1 MGVNMKRSFWSS
13 CLVIVLTLGLVMALA
28 SPSVAKTEW
37 KMALGDAA
45 GGTQWALGERFAKL
59 VEAYSGGEITFAL
72 FPNGQLGSEQET
84 VQNCRLGTLDFSVAA
99 INNITPFSPKV
110 GLFTLPYLILSVD
123 EAVTLTQGQIG
134 DELVQET
141 IKAAGVRILGW
152 SYSGF
157 RRLSNS
163 KRPVTKPADLKGLTI
178 RVPKNAIMIDSYKSW
193 GVSPTPMAWDE
204 VFTALQQKV
213 LDGQDTPLITQYV
226 MKFYEVQKYITKIR
240 YVFLL
245 EPLVISEQL
254 YQRQTPEVK
263 AILDRAGREAQ
274 EYCRQFLVLFEDSIA
289 KELTGKGLEMLEPAD
304 GEKEWINK
312 ATQTVWPKFYKSIGG
327 KERVDAAL
335 KAVGRDFPF

>member
-1 MGVNMKRSFWSS
+1 MKRRFWST
-13 CLVIVLTLGLVMALA
+13 CLVSILALGLIVTSSLTAQ
-28 SPSVAKTEW
+28 AKTEW

-59 VEAYSGGEITFAL
+59 VEAYTGGEIKLVL

-99 INNITPFSPKV
+99 INNITPFSPSV

-123 EAVTLTQGQIG
+123 EAVTLTQGPVG
-134 DELVQET
+134 DELVQNT
-141 IKAAGVRILGW
+141 IKSAGVRILGW

-163 KRPVTKPADLKGLTI
+163 KLPVTKPADLKGLTI

-245 EPLVISEQL
+245 EPLVISEKLFQS
-254 YQRQTPEVK
+254 QSPEIQNV
-263 AILDRAGREAQ
+263 LLRAGKEAQ
-274 EYCRQFLVLFEDSIA
+274 EFCRQFLILFEDSIEN
-289 KELTGKGLEMLEPAD
+289 ELKGQGLEILDPAD
-304 GEKEWINK
+304 GEKEWIDK
-312 ATQTVWPKFYKSIGG
+312 ATKTVWPKFYKSIGG
-327 KERVDAAL
+327 KEKVDAAL

>member
-1 MGVNMKRSFWSS
+1 LIS
-13 CLVIVLTLGLVMALA
+13 VLAIGLVFTA
-28 SPSVAKTEW
+28 PYSVQAKTEW
-37 KMALGDAA
+37 KMALGDAS

-59 VEAYSGGEITFAL
+59 VEAYTGGEITLAL

-99 INNITPFSPKV
+99 INNITPFSPSV
-110 GLFTLPYLILSVD
+110 GLFTLPYLIQSVD
-123 EAVTLTQGQIG
+123 EAVALTQGPIG
-134 DELVQET
+134 EELVQNT

-254 YQRQTPEVK
+254 FQRQSPEVQK
-263 AILDRAGREAQ
+263 ILMRAGKEAQ
-274 EYCRQFLVLFEDSIA
+274 EHCRQFLILFEDSIE
-289 KELTGKGLEMLEPAD
+289 KELKEKGLEIMDPAD
-304 GEKEWINK
+304 GEKEWIEK
-312 ATQTVWPKFYKSIGG
+312 ATKEVWPKFYKSIGG
-327 KERVDAAL
+327 KEKVDAAL
-335 KAVGRDFPF
+335 KAVGRM

>member
-1 MGVNMKRSFWSS
+1 MKKDVGSLLLSVV
-13 CLVIVLTLGLVMALA
+13 LVLGLIFTTA
-28 SPSVAKTEW
+28 SFVQAKTEW
-37 KMALGDAA
+37 KMALGDAS

-59 VEAYSGGEITFAL
+59 VEAYTGGEITFAL

-99 INNITPFSPKV
+99 INNITPFSPTV

-123 EAVTLTQGQIG
+123 EAVTLTQGPVG
-134 DELVQET
+134 EELVQNT
-141 IKAAGVRILGW
+141 IKSAGVRILGW

-163 KRPVTKPADLKGLTI
+163 KRPVMEPADLKGLTI

-245 EPLVISEQL
+245 EPLVISEML
-254 YQRQTPEVK
+254 FQRQSPEVQQV
-263 AILDRAGREAQ
+263 LLRAGKEAQ
-274 EYCRQFLVLFEDSIA
+274 EYCRQFLILFEDSIEN
-289 KELTGKGLEMLEPAD
+289 ELKGKGMTFLDP
-304 GEKEWINK
+304 GNNEKVWIEK
-312 ATQTVWPKFYKSIGG
+312 ATTTVWPKFYKSIGG
-327 KERVDAAL
+327 KEKVEQAL
-335 KAVGRDFPF
+335 KAVGRPFPF

>member
-1 MGVNMKRSFWSS
+1 MKRRIWKIG
-13 CLVIVLTLGLVMALA
+13 LVFVLTIGLVFSL
-28 SPSVAKTEW
+28 SLSVQAKTEW
-37 KMALGDAA
+37 KMALGDAS

-59 VEAYSGGEITFAL
+59 VSAYTGGEITVAL

-99 INNITPFSPKV
+99 INNITPFSPTV
-110 GLFTLPYLILSVD
+110 GLFTLPYLIQSVD
-123 EAVTLTQGQIG
+123 EAVTLTQGPIG
-134 DELVQET
+134 EELVQNT
-141 IKAAGVRILGW
+141 IKSAGVRILGW

-163 KRPVTKPADLKGLTI
+163 KRPITNPADLKGLTI

-254 YQRQTPEVK
+254 FQRQSPEIQQV
-263 AILDRAGREAQ
+263 LMRAGKEAQ
-274 EYCRQFLVLFEDSIA
+274 EFCRQFLILFEDSIEN
-289 KELTGKGLEMLEPAD
+289 ELKGKGLEILDPAD
-304 GEKEWINK
+304 GEKEWIEK

-327 KERVDAAL
+327 KEKVDAAL
-335 KAVGRDFPF
+335 KAINREFPF

>member
-1 MGVNMKRSFWSS
+1 MRSRIGSIL
-13 CLVIVLTLGLVMALA
+13 LVMVLSLGLVF
-28 SPSVAKTEW
+28 SVFSTVQAKTEW
-37 KMALGDAA
+37 KMALGDAS

-59 VEAYSGGEITFAL
+59 VEAYTGGEITLAL

-99 INNITPFSPKV
+99 INNITPFSPSV
-110 GLFTLPYLILSVD
+110 GLFTLPYLIQSVD
-123 EAVTLTQGQIG
+123 EAVLLTQGPIG
-134 DELVQET
+134 EELVQNT

-163 KRPVTKPADLKGLTI
+163 KRPITKPADLKGLTI

-254 YQRQTPEVK
+254 FQRQSPEVQK
-263 AILDRAGREAQ
+263 ILMRAGKEAQ
-274 EYCRQFLVLFEDSIA
+274 EHCRQFLILFEDSIET
-289 KELTGKGLEMLEPAD
+289 ELKGKGLEILDPAD
-304 GEKEWINK
+304 GEKEWIEK
-312 ATQTVWPKFYKSIGG
+312 ATKEVWPKFYKSVGG
-327 KERVDAAL
+327 KEKVDAAL
-335 KAVGRDFPF
+335 KAVGRM

>member
-1 MGVNMKRSFWSS
+1 MKKR
-13 CLVIVLTLGLVMALA
+13 LMVAILIVGFVFGSAFTAGAV
-28 SPSVAKTEW
+28 EW

-59 VEAYSGGEITFAL
+59 VEAYTGGEIKLAL

-99 INNITPFSPKV
+99 INNITPFSPTV
-110 GLFTLPYLILSVD
+110 GLFTLPYLIQSVD
-123 EAVTLTQGQIG
+123 EAVTLTQGPIG
-134 DELVQET
+134 DELVQNT
-141 IKAAGVRILGW
+141 IKSAGVRVLGW

-163 KRPVTKPADLKGLTI
+163 KRPITKPEDLKGLTI

-254 YQRQTPEVK
+254 FQRQSPEVQ
-263 AILDRAGREAQ
+263 AILVRAGKEAQ
-274 EYCRQFLVLFEDSIA
+274 EFCRQFLILFEDSIE
-289 KELTGKGLEMLEPAD
+289 KELAAQGLEILDPAD
-304 GEKEWINK
+304 GEKEWIEK
-312 ATQTVWPKFYKSIGG
+312 ATKAVWPKFYKSIGG
-327 KERVDAAL
+327 KEKADAAL
-335 KAVGRDFPF
+335 KAVGRM

>member
-1 MGVNMKRSFWSS
+1 MRGKFLSAGIV
-13 CLVIVLTLGLVMALA
+13 CLIALGLILTTSFTVQAQ
-28 SPSVAKTEW
+28 TEW

-59 VEAYSGGEITFAL
+59 VEAYTGGKIKLAL

-99 INNITPFSPKV
+99 INNITPFSPTV

-123 EAVTLTQGQIG
+123 EAVTLTQGPIG
-134 DELVQET
+134 EELVQNT
-141 IKAAGVRILGW
+141 IKSAGVRILGW

-163 KRPVTKPADLKGLTI
+163 KRPITKPADLKGLTI
-178 RVPKNAIMIDSYKSW
+178 RVPKNAIMIAVYKSW

-254 YQRQTPEVK
+254 FQRQSPEVQK
-263 AILDRAGREAQ
+263 ILLRAGKEAQ
-274 EYCRQFLVLFEDSIA
+274 EFCRQFLILYEDSIE
-289 KELTGKGLEMLEPAD
+289 KELKGKGLKILDPAD
-304 GEKEWINK
+304 GEKEWIDK
-312 ATQTVWPKFYKSIGG
+312 ATKAVWPKFYKSIGG
-327 KERVDAAL
+327 KAKVEAAL
-335 KAVGRDFPF
+335 NAIGRKFPF

>member
-1 MGVNMKRSFWSS
+1 MKKSFWSIGFIGILAIS
-13 CLVIVLTLGLVMALA
+13 LVL
-28 SPSVAKTEW
+28 SVSIPVQAKTEW

-45 GGTQWALGERFAKL
+45 GGTQWAMGERFAKL
-59 VEAYSGGEITFAL
+59 VEAYTGGEITFGL

-99 INNITPFSPKV
+99 INNITPFSPTV

-123 EAVTLTQGQIG
+123 EAVTLTQGPIG
-134 DELVQET
+134 DELVQNT
-141 IKAAGVRILGW
+141 IKSAGVRILGW

-163 KRPVTKPADLKGLTI
+163 KRPITKTADLKGLTI

-245 EPLVISEQL
+245 EPLVISEKLFQS
-254 YQRQTPEVK
+254 QSPEVQE
-263 AILDRAGREAQ
+263 ILMRAGKEAQ
-274 EYCRQFLVLFEDSIA
+274 EFCRQFLIVFEDSIET
-289 KELTGKGLEMLEPAD
+289 ELKGKGLEILEPAD
-304 GEKEWINK
+304 GEKEWIEK
-312 ATQTVWPKFYKSIGG
+312 ATKAVWPKFYKSIGG
-327 KERVDAAL
+327 KEKADAAL
-335 KAVGRDFPF
+335 KAVGRL

>member
-1 MGVNMKRSFWSS
+1 MKRTIGMV
-13 CLVIVLTLGLVMALA
+13 CLTIVVAFGLVFAPTYQA
-28 SPSVAKTEW
+28 QAKTEW
-37 KMALGDAA
+37 KMALGDAS

-59 VEAYSGGEITFAL
+59 VSAYTGGEITFGL

-99 INNITPFSPKV
+99 INNITPFSPTV
-110 GLFTLPYLILSVD
+110 GLFTLPYLIQSVD
-123 EAVTLTQGQIG
+123 EAVTLTQGPIG
-134 DELVQET
+134 EELVQNT
-141 IKAAGVRILGW
+141 IKSAGVRILGW

-163 KRPVTKPADLKGLTI
+163 KRPVTKPEDLKGLTI
-178 RVPKNAIMIDSYKSW
+178 RVPKNAIMIDSYKAW

-254 YQRQTPEVK
+254 FQRQSPEIQQV
-263 AILDRAGREAQ
+263 LLRAGREAQ
-274 EYCRQFLVLFEDSIA
+274 EFCRQFLILFEDSIET
-289 KELTGKGLEMLEPAD
+289 ELKGKGLEILDPAD
-304 GEKEWINK
+304 GEKEWIDM
-312 ATQTVWPKFYKSIGG
+312 ATKTVWPKFYKSIGG
-327 KERVDAAL
+327 KEKVEAAL
-335 KAVGRDFPF
+335 KAVNREFPF

>member
-1 MGVNMKRSFWSS
+1 MKKSLWSVG
-13 CLVIVLTLGLVMALA
+13 LIGILALGLVLSLTYPAQA
-28 SPSVAKTEW
+28 QTEW
-37 KMALGDAA
+37 KMALGDAS

-59 VEAYSGGEITFAL
+59 VDAYSGGEIKVAL

-99 INNITPFSPKV
+99 INNITPFSPTV

-123 EAVTLTQGQIG
+123 EAVTLTQGPIG
-134 DELVQET
+134 EELVQNT
-141 IKAAGVRILGW
+141 IKSAGVRILGW

-163 KRPVTKPADLKGLTI
+163 KRPITKPADLKGLTI

-245 EPLVISEQL
+245 EPLVMSERL
-254 YQRQTPEVK
+254 FQRQSPEVQK
-263 AILDRAGREAQ
+263 ILLRAGKEAQ
-274 EYCRQFLVLFEDSIA
+274 EFCRQFLILFEDSIE
-289 KELTGKGLEMLEPAD
+289 KELNGKGLEILDPAD
-304 GEKEWINK
+304 GEKEWIDK
-312 ATQTVWPKFYKSIGG
+312 ATKTVWPKFYKSVGG
-327 KERVDAAL
+327 KEKVDAAL
-335 KAVGRDFPF
+335 KAVGRM

>member
-1 MGVNMKRSFWSS
+1 MRKSIWTRGI
-13 CLVIVLTLGLVMALA
+13 VIVLTIGLVL
-28 SPSVAKTEW
+28 SLSLSVQAKTEW
-37 KMALGDAA
+37 KMALGDAS

-59 VEAYSGGEITFAL
+59 VSAYTGGEITLAL

-99 INNITPFSPKV
+99 INNITPFSPTV
-110 GLFTLPYLILSVD
+110 GLFTLPYLIQSVD
-123 EAVTLTQGQIG
+123 EAVTLTQGPIG
-134 DELVQET
+134 EELVQNT
-141 IKAAGVRILGW
+141 IKSAGVRILGW

-163 KRPVTKPADLKGLTI
+163 KRPITKPADLKGLTI

-254 YQRQTPEVK
+254 FQRQSPEIQQV
-263 AILDRAGREAQ
+263 LLRAGKEAQ
-274 EYCRQFLVLFEDSIA
+274 EFCRQFLILFEDSIEN
-289 KELTGKGLEMLEPAD
+289 ELKGKGLEILDPAD
-304 GEKEWINK
+304 GEKEWIEK

-327 KERVDAAL
+327 KEKVDAAL
-335 KAVGRDFPF
+335 KAINREFPF

>member
-1 MGVNMKRSFWSS
+1 MRSRMGSML
-13 CLVIVLTLGLVMALA
+13 LVMVLALGLVF
-28 SPSVAKTEW
+28 SVFSTVEAKTEW
-37 KMALGDAA
+37 KMALGDAS

-59 VEAYSGGEITFAL
+59 VEAYTGGEITLAL

-99 INNITPFSPKV
+99 INNITPFSPSV

-123 EAVTLTQGQIG
+123 EAVLLTQGPIG
-134 DELVQET
+134 EELVQNT

-163 KRPVTKPADLKGLTI
+163 KRPITKPADLKGLTI

-254 YQRQTPEVK
+254 FQRQSPEVQK
-263 AILDRAGREAQ
+263 ILMRAGKEAQ
-274 EYCRQFLVLFEDSIA
+274 EFCRQFLILFEDSIET
-289 KELTGKGLEMLEPAD
+289 ELKGKGLQILDPAD
-304 GEKEWINK
+304 GEKEWIEK
-312 ATQTVWPKFYKSIGG
+312 ATKEVWPKFYKSVGG
-327 KERVDAAL
+327 KEKVDAAL
-335 KAVGRDFPF
+335 KAVGRM

>member
-1 MGVNMKRSFWSS
+1 MKRTIWSV
-13 CLVIVLTLGLVMALA
+13 CLVSALVIGLAVSLA
-28 SPSVAKTEW
+28 APVQAKTEW
-37 KMALGDAA
+37 KMALGDAL
-45 GGTQWALGERFAKL
+45 GGTQAALGERFAKL
-59 VEAYSGGEITFAL
+59 MEAYIGGEITIAI

-84 VQNCRLGTLDFSVAA
+84 VQNCRLGTLDMSVAA
-99 INNITPFSPKV
+99 INNITPFSPTV

-123 EAVTLTQGQIG
+123 QAVTLTQGPIG
-134 DELVQET
+134 DELVQNT
-141 IKAAGVRILGW
+141 IKAAGVRIVGW

-163 KRPVTKPADLKGLTI
+163 KRPITRPADLKGLTI

-254 YQRQTPEVK
+254 FQRQTPEMQK
-263 AILDRAGREAQ
+263 LILRAGKEAQ
-274 EYCRQFLVLFEDSIA
+274 EYCRQFLILYEDSIEN
-289 KELTGKGLEMLEPAD
+289 ELKGKGLQILDPAD
-304 GEKEWINK
+304 NEQEWIDK
-312 ATQTVWPKFYKSIGG
+312 ATKAVWPKFYDSIGG
-327 KERVDAAL
+327 KGKVDAAL
-335 KAVGRDFPF
+335 KAIGRQ

>member
-1 MGVNMKRSFWSS
+1 MRKSIWSS
-13 CLVIVLTLGLVMALA
+13 VIVVVLTFGLVL
-28 SPSVAKTEW
+28 SLSLSVQAKTEW
-37 KMALGDAA
+37 KMALGDAS

-59 VEAYSGGEITFAL
+59 VSAYTGGEITLAL

-99 INNITPFSPKV
+99 INNITPFSPTV
-110 GLFTLPYLILSVD
+110 GLFTLPYLIQSVD
-123 EAVTLTQGQIG
+123 EAVTLTQGPIG
-134 DELVQET
+134 EELVQNT
-141 IKAAGVRILGW
+141 IKSAGVRILGW

-163 KRPVTKPADLKGLTI
+163 KRPITKPADLKGLTI

-254 YQRQTPEVK
+254 FQRQSPEIQQV
-263 AILDRAGREAQ
+263 LVRAGKEAQ
-274 EYCRQFLVLFEDSIA
+274 EFCRQFLILFEDSIEN
-289 KELTGKGLEMLEPAD
+289 ELKGKGLEIMDPAD
-304 GEKEWINK
+304 GEKEWIEK

-327 KERVDAAL
+327 KEKVDAAL
-335 KAVGRDFPF
+335 KAINREFPF

>member
-1 MGVNMKRSFWSS
+1 MKKSLWSVGLIS
-13 CLVIVLTLGLVMALA
+13 ILAIGLVLSLTYPAQA
-28 SPSVAKTEW
+28 QTEW
-37 KMALGDAA
+37 KMALGDAS

-59 VEAYSGGEITFAL
+59 VDAYTGGEIKLAL

-99 INNITPFSPKV
+99 INNITPFSPTV

-123 EAVTLTQGQIG
+123 EAVTLTQGPIG
-134 DELVQET
+134 EELVQNT
-141 IKAAGVRILGW
+141 IKSAGVRILGW

-163 KRPVTKPADLKGLTI
+163 KRPITKPADLKGLTI

-245 EPLVISEQL
+245 EPLVMSERL
-254 YQRQTPEVK
+254 FQRQSPEVQK
-263 AILDRAGREAQ
+263 ILLRAGKEAQ
-274 EYCRQFLVLFEDSIA
+274 EFCRQFLILFEDSIE
-289 KELTGKGLEMLEPAD
+289 KELKGKGLEILDPAD
-304 GEKEWINK
+304 GEKEWIDK
-312 ATQTVWPKFYKSIGG
+312 ATKTVWPKFYKSVGG
-327 KERVDAAL
+327 KEKVDAAL
-335 KAVGRDFPF
+335 KAVGRM

>member
-1 MGVNMKRSFWSS
+1 MKRSIWSV
-13 CLVIVLTLGLVMALA
+13 CLVSVIALGLIFGFTM
-28 SPSVAKTEW
+28 SVQAKTEW

-59 VEAYSGGEITFAL
+59 VEAYTGGEIKIAL

-99 INNITPFSPKV
+99 INNITPFSPTV

-123 EAVTLTQGQIG
+123 ESVTLTQGPIG
-134 DELVQET
+134 DELVQNT
-141 IKAAGVRILGW
+141 IKSAGVRILGW

-163 KRPVTKPADLKGLTI
+163 KRPITKPADLKGLTI

-254 YQRQTPEVK
+254 FQRQSPEIQK
-263 AILDRAGREAQ
+263 TLLRAGKESQ
-274 EYCRQFLVLFEDSIA
+274 EYCRQFLILFEDSIES
-289 KELTGKGLEMLEPAD
+289 ELKGKGLEILVPAD
-304 GEKEWINK
+304 GEKEWIDK
-312 ATQTVWPKFYKSIGG
+312 ATKTVWPKFYESIGG
-327 KERVDAAL
+327 KAKVDAAL
-335 KAVGRDFPF
+335 KAIGREFPF

>member
-1 MGVNMKRSFWSS
+1 MKKSLWSVG
-13 CLVIVLTLGLVMALA
+13 LIGILALGLVLSLTYPAQA
-28 SPSVAKTEW
+28 QTEW
-37 KMALGDAA
+37 KMALGDAS

-59 VEAYSGGEITFAL
+59 VDAYSGGEIKVAL

-99 INNITPFSPKV
+99 INNITPFSPTV

-123 EAVTLTQGQIG
+123 EAVTLTQGPIG
-134 DELVQET
+134 EELVQNT
-141 IKAAGVRILGW
+141 IKSAGVRILGW

-163 KRPVTKPADLKGLTI
+163 KRPITKPADLKGLTI

-245 EPLVISEQL
+245 EPLVMSERL
-254 YQRQTPEVK
+254 FQRQSPEVQK
-263 AILDRAGREAQ
+263 ILLRAGKEAQ
-274 EYCRQFLVLFEDSIA
+274 EFCRQFLILFEDSIE
-289 KELTGKGLEMLEPAD
+289 KELKGKGLEILDPAD
-304 GEKEWINK
+304 GEKEWIDK
-312 ATQTVWPKFYKSIGG
+312 ATKTVWPKFYKSVGG
-327 KERVDAAL
+327 KEKVDAAL
-335 KAVGRDFPF
+335 KAVGRM

>member
-1 MGVNMKRSFWSS
+1 MKNRFWSV
-13 CLVIVLTLGLVMALA
+13 CLVSILAIGLVL
-28 SPSVAKTEW
+28 SVSVSAQAKTEW
-37 KMALGDAA
+37 KMALGDAS

-59 VEAYSGGEITFAL
+59 VEAYTGGEITFAL

-99 INNITPFSPKV
+99 INNITPFSPTV
-110 GLFTLPYLILSVD
+110 GLFTLPYLIQSVD
-123 EAVTLTQGQIG
+123 EAVILTQGPIG
-134 DELVQET
+134 DELVQNT
-141 IKAAGVRILGW
+141 IKAAGVRVLGW

-163 KRPVTKPADLKGLTI
+163 KRPITKPADLKGLTI

-245 EPLVISEQL
+245 EPLVISEKLFQS
-254 YQRQTPEVK
+254 QSPEVQK
-263 AILDRAGREAQ
+263 ILVRAGKEAQ
-274 EYCRQFLVLFEDSIA
+274 EFCRQFLIVFEDSIET
-289 KELTGKGLEMLEPAD
+289 ELKGKGLEILEPAD
-304 GEKEWINK
+304 GEKEWIEK
-312 ATQTVWPKFYKSIGG
+312 ATKEVWPKFYKSIGG
-327 KERVDAAL
+327 KEKADAAL
-335 KAVGRDFPF
+335 KAVGRM

>member
-1 MGVNMKRSFWSS
+1 MKNRFWAI
-13 CLVIVLTLGLVMALA
+13 CLVNILAIGLVLSLTVSA
-28 SPSVAKTEW
+28 SAKTEW
-37 KMALGDAA
+37 KMALGDAS

-59 VEAYSGGEITFAL
+59 VEAYTGGEITIAL

-99 INNITPFSPKV
+99 INNITPFSPTV

-123 EAVTLTQGQIG
+123 EAVTLTQGPIG
-134 DELVQET
+134 EELVQNT

-163 KRPVTKPADLKGLTI
+163 KRPITKPEDLKGLTI
-178 RVPKNAIMIDSYKSW
+178 RVPKNAIMIDSYKAW

-254 YQRQTPEVK
+254 FQKQSPEVQK
-263 AILDRAGREAQ
+263 ILLRAGKEAQ
-274 EYCRQFLVLFEDSIA
+274 EFCRQFLILFEDSIENEL
-289 KELTGKGLEMLEPAD
+289 KEKGLEILDPAD
-304 GEKEWINK
+304 GEKEWIEK
-312 ATQTVWPKFYKSIGG
+312 ATKEVWPKFYKSIGG
-327 KERVDAAL
+327 KEKVDAAL
-335 KAVGRDFPF
+335 KAVGRM

>member
-1 MGVNMKRSFWSS
+1 MKKSIWSS
-13 CLVIVLTLGLVMALA
+13 GLVVVLTIGLVL
-28 SPSVAKTEW
+28 SLSLSVQAKTEW
-37 KMALGDAA
+37 KMALGDAS

-59 VEAYSGGEITFAL
+59 VSAYTGGEITLAL

-99 INNITPFSPKV
+99 INNITPFSPTV
-110 GLFTLPYLILSVD
+110 GLFTLPYLIQSVD
-123 EAVTLTQGQIG
+123 EAVTLTQGPIG
-134 DELVQET
+134 EELVQNT
-141 IKAAGVRILGW
+141 IKSAGVRILGW

-163 KRPVTKPADLKGLTI
+163 KRPVTKPEDLKGLTI
-178 RVPKNAIMIDSYKSW
+178 RVPKNAIMIDSYKAW

-254 YQRQTPEVK
+254 FQRQSPEVQQV
-263 AILDRAGREAQ
+263 LLRAGKEAQ
-274 EYCRQFLVLFEDSIA
+274 EFCRQFLILFEDSIEN
-289 KELTGKGLEMLEPAD
+289 ELKGKGLEILDPAD
-304 GEKEWINK
+304 GEKEWIDK
-312 ATQTVWPKFYKSIGG
+312 ATKTVWPKFYDSIGG
-327 KERVDAAL
+327 KEKVEAAL
-335 KAVGRDFPF
+335 KAVNRQFPF

>member
-1 MGVNMKRSFWSS
+1 MKRSIWKSS
-13 CLVIVLTLGLVMALA
+13 LVFVLAIGLVFSL
-28 SPSVAKTEW
+28 SLSVQAKTEW
-37 KMALGDAA
+37 KMALGDAS

-59 VEAYSGGEITFAL
+59 VSAYTGGEITLAL

-99 INNITPFSPKV
+99 INNITPFSPTV
-110 GLFTLPYLILSVD
+110 GLFTLPYLIQSVD
-123 EAVTLTQGQIG
+123 EAVTLTQGPIG
-134 DELVQET
+134 EELVQNT
-141 IKAAGVRILGW
+141 IKSAGVRILGW

-163 KRPVTKPADLKGLTI
+163 KRPITNPADLKGLTI

-254 YQRQTPEVK
+254 FQRQSPEIQQV
-263 AILDRAGREAQ
+263 LLRAGKEAQ
-274 EYCRQFLVLFEDSIA
+274 EFCRQFLILFEDSIEN
-289 KELTGKGLEMLEPAD
+289 ELKGKGLEILDPAD
-304 GEKEWINK
+304 GEKEWIEK

-327 KERVDAAL
+327 KEKVDAAL
-335 KAVGRDFPF
+335 KAINREFPF

>member
-1 MGVNMKRSFWSS
+1 MRSRTGSIL
-13 CLVIVLTLGLVMALA
+13 LVVVLSMGLVF
-28 SPSVAKTEW
+28 SVFTTVQAKTEW

-59 VEAYSGGEITFAL
+59 VEAYTGGEITLAL

-99 INNITPFSPKV
+99 INNITPFSPSV

-123 EAVTLTQGQIG
+123 EAVLLTQGPIG
-134 DELVQET
+134 EELVQNT

-163 KRPVTKPADLKGLTI
+163 KRPITKPADLKGLTI

-254 YQRQTPEVK
+254 FQRQSPEVQK
-263 AILDRAGREAQ
+263 ILMRAGKEAQ
-274 EYCRQFLVLFEDSIA
+274 EYCRQFLILFEDSIEN
-289 KELTGKGLEMLEPAD
+289 ELKGKGLEILDPAD
-304 GEKEWINK
+304 SEKEWIEK
-312 ATQTVWPKFYKSIGG
+312 ATKEVWPKFYKSVGG
-327 KERVDAAL
+327 KEKVDAAL
-335 KAVGRDFPF
+335 KAVGRM

>member
-1 MGVNMKRSFWSS
+1 MRSRIGLR
-13 CLVIVLTLGLVMALA
+13 CLISVLAIGLVL
-28 SPSVAKTEW
+28 SLSVSAQAKTEW
-37 KMALGDAA
+37 KMALGDAS
-45 GGTQWALGERFAKL
+45 GGTQWAMGERFAKL
-59 VEAYSGGEITFAL
+59 VEAYTGGEITFAL

-99 INNITPFSPKV
+99 INNITPFSPSV

-123 EAVTLTQGQIG
+123 EAVKLTQGPIG
-134 DELVQET
+134 EELVQNT

-254 YQRQTPEVK
+254 YQRQSPEVQK
-263 AILDRAGREAQ
+263 ILQRAGKEAQ
-274 EYCRQFLVLFEDSIA
+274 EFCRQFLILFEDSIE
-289 KELTGKGLEMLEPAD
+289 KELKGQGLEIMDPAD
-304 GEKEWINK
+304 GEKEWIDK
-312 ATQTVWPKFYKSIGG
+312 ATKEVWPKFYKSVGG
-327 KERVDAAL
+327 KEKVDAAL
-335 KAVGRDFPF
+335 KAVGRM

>member
-1 MGVNMKRSFWSS
+1 MKAMMRRKG
-13 CLVIVLTLGLVMALA
+13 LLLTL
-28 SPSVAKTEW
+28 SVALCLCVSFSAHAVEW
-37 KMALGDAA
+37 KMALGDAS
-45 GGTQWALGERFAKL
+45 GGTQWALGERFSQL
-59 VEAYSGGEITFAL
+59 VTAYTGGEITFAL

-99 INNITPFSPKV
+99 INNITPFSPSV

-123 EAVTLTQGQIG
+123 EAVTLTQGPIG
-134 DELVQET
+134 QELVDNT
-141 IKAAGVRILGW
+141 IKSAGVRILGW

-163 KRPVTKPADLKGLTI
+163 KRPITKPADLKGLTI

-254 YQRQTPEVK
+254 FQRQSPEVQQT
-263 AILDRAGREAQ
+263 LLRAGKEAQ
-274 EYCRQFLVLFEDSIA
+274 EYCRQFLILFEDSIE
-289 KELTGKGLEMLEPAD
+289 KELKGQGLEILIPAD
-304 GEKEWINK
+304 DEKEWIEK
-312 ATQTVWPKFYKSIGG
+312 ATKEVWPKFYKSVGG
-327 KERVDAAL
+327 KEKVDAAL
-335 KAVGRDFPF
+335 KAVGRM

>member
-1 MGVNMKRSFWSS
+1 MQRSLWSL
-13 CLVIVLTLGLVMALA
+13 CLTCLLAVALVCTTAMA
-28 SPSVAKTEW
+28 VQAKTEW

-59 VEAYSGGEITFAL
+59 VSAYTGGEITLAL

-99 INNITPFSPKV
+99 INNITPFSPSV
-110 GLFTLPYLILSVD
+110 GLFTLPYLIQSVD
-123 EAVTLTQGQIG
+123 EAVTLTQGPIG
-134 DELVQET
+134 DELVQNT

-163 KRPVTKPADLKGLTI
+163 KREITKPADLKGLTI

-193 GVSPTPMAWDE
+193 GVSPTPMAWDV

-254 YQRQTPEVK
+254 FQRQTPEVQQ
-263 AILDRAGREAQ
+263 ILLRAGKEAQ
-274 EYCRQFLVLFEDSIA
+274 EFCRQFLILFEDSIEN
-289 KELTGKGLEMLEPAD
+289 ELKGKGLKILDPAD
-304 GEKEWINK
+304 GEKEWIEK

-327 KERVDAAL
+327 KGKVEAAL
-335 KAVGRDFPF
+335 QAVGRPFPF